1 MSLALKV
8 IPPVQIIIS
17 IILMLGLA
25 YYLPQYRFSLALS
38 FPLIILLIVLAGLIG
53 SLALI
58 NFRKHKTTYHPR
70 TPEKTSTIVDSGIY
84 AYSRNP
90 MYLALVIIL
99 FALALYFKNVTCFGV
114 IPLFIGYITQYQI
127 KPEKVMLNKLFPT
140 DYQVYRQKVRRWL

>member
-1 MSLALKV
+1 MSLALKF

-38 FPLIILLIVLAGLIG
+38 FPLIILLIVLAGLLG

-70 TPEKTSTIVDSGIY
+70 TPEKPV
-84 AYSRNP
+84 P
-90 MYLALVIIL
+90 
-99 FALALYFKNVTCFGV
+99 
-114 IPLFIGYITQYQI
+114 
-127 KPEKVMLNKLFPT
+127 
-140 DYQVYRQKVRRWL
+140 